1 MRVCM
6 RARGPACAYIHTK
19 ARVRT
24 TEPNTSTH
32 ASLHSHTHLYILTRI
47 NSFSHVPIHKEVDLQ
62 ALYTS
67 PKVFRTS
74 RHRMA
79 RLRQLLLG
87 VVIFKPHT
95 SALPLQLIHRVA
107 RRRGVTL
114 EFPFEGK
121 EELRALPSLL
131 LQFIQMPHFGCF
143 DVLCMLPKCCL
154 ELLTLPK
161 CCLELL
167 FMLPPEVFKFGHQLL
182 FLGRQHAAQR
192 AAHSS
197 DVGRS
202 RNGRA

>member
-62 ALYTS
+62 ALS

-87 VVIFKPHT
+87 VVIFKPHN

-143 DVLCMLPKCCL
+143 ELLCMLPKCCL

-192 AAHSS
+192 APHSS